1 MTDTVSFDV
10 ATHGERDLIARIAE
24 RARKLDRQHNGRDAR
39 SLQHHR
45 MNITACHA
53 NGNPLRLEALLEADD
68 FNFAHDVFGIDRHID
83 RDTGH
88 MMNFFRP
95 RYSRPEHQDMD
106 RVA

>member
-10 ATHGERDLIARIAE
+10 ETHGERELIAKIAD
-24 RARKLDRQHNGRDAR
+24 RARKLDVLHNRRDAR

-45 MNITACHA
+45 MNVTACHA

-83 RDTGH
+83 RDTGK
-88 MMNFFRP
+88 MTQYFRP
-95 RYSRPEHQDMD
+95 RFSVPEHHSMD

>member
-10 ATHGERDLIARIAE
+10 ASHGDRDLIQKIAE
-24 RARKLDRQHNGRDAR
+24 RARKMDKLHNGRDAR

-53 NGNPLRLEALLEADD
+53 NGNALRLEGLLEADD

-83 RDTGH
+83 RDTGK

-95 RYSRPEHQDMD
+95 RFLAPEHHDMD
-106 RVA
+106 RA

>member
-1 MTDTVSFDV
+1 MTDTASFDV
-10 ATHGERDLIARIAE
+10 ATHGERETIQKIAG
-24 RARKLDRQHNGRDAR
+24 RAHKMDRQHNGRDAR

-68 FNFAHDVFGIDRHID
+68 FNFAHDVFGIDRHIY
-83 RDTGH
+83 RETGH
-88 MMNFFRP
+88 LMNFFRP
-95 RYSRPEHQDMD
+95 RYSRPEHHDMD